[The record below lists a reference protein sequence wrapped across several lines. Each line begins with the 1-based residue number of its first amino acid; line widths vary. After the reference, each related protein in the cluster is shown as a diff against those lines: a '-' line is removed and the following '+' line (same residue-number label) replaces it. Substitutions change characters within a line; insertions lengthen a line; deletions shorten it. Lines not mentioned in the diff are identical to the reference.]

1 MAEGRDRTVP
11 SPLSSAVCAVS
22 SSGCWGPGGLSGAPG
37 PPMGSASLGDALVA
51 LGEGAAA
58 GLVFNSQD
66 APRGPGCG
74 CHEDEAPVTFSEGG
88 GQAV

>member
-1 MAEGRDRTVP
+1 M
-11 SPLSSAVCAVS
+11 LH
-22 SSGCWGPGGLSGAPG
+22 PGQAFAGF
-37 PPMGSASLGDALVA
+37 A
-51 LGEGAAA
+51 LGEGVAA